1 MCVPV
6 FRNSRNSVVR
16 CVPDLG
22 CMGVWDLTQIGIL
35 ALPFGGS
42 VTRAKFLNFMNRKM
56 KMMTGPS
63 TVRVRGDCE
72 CVAQANLVTSVVELR
87 LEFRSPAPKEARLG
101 SF

>member
-6 FRNSRNSVVR
+6 FGNSRNSVVR

-42 VTRAKFLNFMNRKM
+42 VTRAKFLNLMNRKM
-56 KMMTGPS
+56 EMMTGPS
-63 TVRVRGDCE
+63 TVRVRGDCGVK
-72 CVAQANLVTSVVELR
+72 CQSTLGAQ
-87 LEFRSPAPKEARLG
+87 
-101 SF
+101 